1 MDSEEKKALQEKI
14 FRHLN
19 IRVSEAAQGVRKSS
33 RDLLRQI
40 EELSD
45 ELGRRVEEG
54 SAEAVATMVSEL
66 SGARDAATRAEERCS
81 GLARGV
87 ISILEQKDQLSVL
100 EALLEGA
107 LRFTDGAVIFVLKDD
122 NIGGW
127 RSGGR
132 IEAQQAKGVHF
143 PFVTDNSVVRSL
155 RQRDVVCVTGELS
168 RSDSSLFEDLG
179 AGQPSGFVAVPLL
192 IRDRAQ
198 AVLLGVHFAETGA
211 VPGQTELE
219 ACKALATAAMS
230 AIRNIQ
236 GQPRR
241 EPRKRPA
248 AAPRRD
254 QVAPKPSRPVPPVP
268 PAPRVPPAPVAEPP
282 VKKTEVPTSPRKERP
297 REKIRPKPTPPVP
310 PAPPAVP
317 AETVAKPASPKPPEK
332 PRSPWFTPTT
342 RNSSFGSKSAKVE
355 VPPRGL
361 GLRNSRTEDTDE
373 KPLSVEE
380 RELHDDARRF
390 ARLLVSEIKLYN
402 EDKVVAGRQEKDLYQ
417 RLRSDIE
424 RSRQMYN
431 ERVPPSIA
439 AKTNYFMDE
448 LVSILAEGDR
458 ATLGM

>member
-19 IRVSEAAQGVRKSS
+19 TRVSEAAQGVRKSS

-132 IEAQQAKGVHF
+132 IGAQQAKGVHF

-168 RSDSSLFEDLG
+168 RSDSSLFENLG

-192 IRDRAQ
+192 IRGRAQ
-198 AVLLGVHFAETGA
+198 AVLLGAHFAETGA
-211 VPGQTELE
+211 APGRTELE
-219 ACKALATAAMS
+219 ACKALAAAAMS

-254 QVAPKPSRPVPPVP
+254 RVAPKPAR

-282 VKKTEVPTSPRKERP
+282 VKKTEVPTPPRKERP
-297 REKIRPKPTPPVP
+297 RKEIRPKPIPPVP
-310 PAPPAVP
+310 PVPPAVP
-317 AETVAKPASPKPPEK
+317 AETAAKPASPKPPEK

-342 RNSSFGSKSAKVE
+342 RNSSFGSKGAKVE